1 LSTWYNSLNE
11 NNVLIAGGTG
21 SQFGLVSSSDHHTA
35 SMTAGLVQE
44 YEHRILPSVRP
55 LHTLIFTIMAAVVC
69 SVSFSST
76 KEVMFYPASVCLI
89 CVCFCVS
96 NCMLKV
102 LIGTLL
108 TFYRRRI
115 CGQRRTG

>member
-1 LSTWYNSLNE
+1 MNTWHSLNE

-21 SQFGLVSSSDHHTA
+21 GQLGLVSSSDHHTA

-44 YEHRILPSVRP
+44 YEHRVLPSIRP

-69 SVSFSST
+69 SVSILST

-89 CVCFCVS
+89 LCLFLC
-96 NCMLKV
+96 
-102 LIGTLL
+102 
-108 TFYRRRI
+108 
-115 CGQRRTG
+115 